1 MKPILFCAC
10 IVLGIISM
18 FRSCIDD
25 DDEGTTVVN
34 FGKNRFTTILE
45 EDTREYYVHV
55 PKSYNAIDALPVVF
69 MLHGSGGS
77 GERFYNISGWKD
89 VGEAQNILTVFPSAA
104 QYPCVL
110 DDGIQKRRAE
120 KWNCY
125 GLELCNGE
133 TPQDDV
139 KFLTQIIDEL
149 KHRYMIDEKRIY
161 IAGFSNGGEMAA
173 RTAIEL
179 SDKIAAVVACAGA
192 LPTDT
197 TFVPTRKL
205 PILLQAGNSD
215 AKLMAQ
221 LETTTPLPMDFDELF
236 TQFAAVEKI
245 ANTITRSF
253 ALDSVYTVG
262 GTSNTFIYADYK
274 NDFGSSD
281 NVFRFMLVKGLGHSY
296 PNGKNHPLMGA
307 EVHWNWMKDYRL
319 P

>member
-10 IVLGIISM
+10 IALGMISM
-18 FRSCIDD
+18 LRSCIDD
-25 DDEGTTVVN
+25 DDEVPKGVT
-34 FGKNRFTTILE
+34 FGKNRFTTMLE
-45 EDTREYYVHV
+45 ENLREYYVHV

-69 MLHGSGGS
+69 MLHGSGGG
-77 GERFYNISGWKD
+77 GERFYNISGWKE

-104 QYPCVL
+104 QYACVL
-110 DDGIQKRRAE
+110 DDGMQKRHAE
-120 KWNCY
+120 KWNYY
-125 GLELCNGE
+125 GLELCHGE
-133 TPQDDV
+133 TPKDDV
-139 KFLTQIIDEL
+139 KFLMQIINEL
-149 KHRYMIDEKRIY
+149 KHRYTIDEKRIY

-173 RTAIEL
+173 RAAIEL

-197 TFVPTRKL
+197 TFAPIRKL

-221 LETTTPLPMDFDELF
+221 LETTTPLPMDFDQLF
-236 TQFAAVEKI
+236 TEFTAVEKI
-245 ANTITRSF
+245 ATTITRSF
-253 ALDSVYTVG
+253 ALDSQYTVG

-274 NDFGSSD
+274 KDFGSSD
-281 NVFRFMLVKGLGHSY
+281 NVFRFMLVNGLGHSY
-296 PNGKNHPLMGA
+296 PNGRNHPLMGA